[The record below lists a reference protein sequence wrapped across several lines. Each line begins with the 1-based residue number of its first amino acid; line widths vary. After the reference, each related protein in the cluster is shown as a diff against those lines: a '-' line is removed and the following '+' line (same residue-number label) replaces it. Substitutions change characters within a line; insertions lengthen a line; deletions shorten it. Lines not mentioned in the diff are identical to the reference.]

1 MPAYSRKQEA
11 LAEAIVK
18 YSGYLEPSSELH
30 AARNCGGLRA
40 TSMRH
45 AKTETGYRVFN
56 SFIDSMQALLFD
68 LQTKL
73 SGKSWAELK
82 PESTLKDLALSY
94 SLPDTTAAAWSRFLR
109 AALKDSGITSETQL
123 SYFTDKGQN

>member
-1 MPAYSRKQEA
+1 MPAYSRNIEG
-11 LAEAIVK
+11 LAEAIIK

-30 AARNCGGLRA
+30 AARNPGGLRA

-45 AKTETGYRVFN
+45 AKNEQGHRIFN
-56 SFIDSMQALLFD
+56 SFIDGVQALLFD

-73 SGKSWAELK
+73 SGKSWAELS
-82 PESTLKDLALSY
+82 PESTLKDLAVAY
-94 SLPDTTAAAWSRFLR
+94 SLPDTTGSAWARFLR
-109 AALKDSGITSETQL
+109 AALHDQSISAETPL

>member
-1 MPAYSRKQEA
+1 MAAYSRSVEA
-11 LAEAIVK
+11 LAEAITK

-45 AKTETGYRVFN
+45 AKTEQGYRIFN

-73 SGKSWAELK
+73 AGKSWAELK

-94 SLPDTTAAAWSRFLR
+94 SLPDTTAAAWARFLR
-109 AALKDSGITSETQL
+109 AALRDSTISDKTEL
-123 SYFTDKGQN
+123 SYFTKGDN